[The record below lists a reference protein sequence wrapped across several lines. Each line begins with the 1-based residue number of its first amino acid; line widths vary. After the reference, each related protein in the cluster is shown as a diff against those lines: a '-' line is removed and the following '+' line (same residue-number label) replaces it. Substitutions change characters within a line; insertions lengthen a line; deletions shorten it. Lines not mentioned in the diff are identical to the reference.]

1 MQTRQAIAER
11 RRKRKKQQ
19 RLTTILIVSGVALIL
34 AAMLMLPTLQRSL
47 TPLGEITVPELIS
60 RPNVSGN
67 AMGDPNAPVVIEEFS
82 DFGCGHCGNF
92 STSTGELI
100 ANTYV
105 ANGQVY
111 FISRSVGSMLSQST
125 SPLLTEAAY
134 CAGDQGK
141 YWEYHDLIYA
151 NQIALYSSQNA
162 PVDRYMQSFA
172 EELSLDLDEFN
183 ACVDSDK
190 YQEQIQQDQLDAV
203 QAGINSTPSFV
214 INGQLLVGNR
224 PAEEFQAVIDSKL
237 ADQ

>member
-1 MQTRQAIAER
+1 MQSRQAIAER

-47 TPLGEITVPELIS
+47 SPLDEITVPELIS
-60 RPNVSGN
+60 RPTTSGN

-111 FISRSVGSMLSQST
+111 FISRSVGSMLSQTT
-125 SPLLTEAAY
+125 SPSLTEAAY

-151 NQIALYSSQNA
+151 NQIALYSSPNA
-162 PVDRYMQSFA
+162 PVDRYIQSFA
-172 EELSLDLDEFN
+172 EELSLDLDEFT
-183 ACVDSDK
+183 ACIDGDK
-190 YQEQIQQDQLDAV
+190 YQEQIQQDQIDAV

-224 PAEEFQAVIDSKL
+224 PAEEFQAVIDSAL